1 MWRVSG
7 TPVLAYDEFA
17 KTLRLPHQLQPR
29 REPQAALA
37 GECNG
42 LEFRAL
48 TIAGAGNPD
57 ADLVAAKHRIL
68 ALRRRVLL
76 VDDFALPATVRGAVG
91 AEIIKEGVAAENA
104 AVDQQHHAG
113 QAAIDTVEGADV
125 DRIEPIDDAALP
137 DLALGWERLVV
148 EPHQVRPEQRAG
160 PRCRAAFEA
169 NLVAGHPTPHADRGD
184 IGSHQRLVVGI
195 VVVAFGNDL

>member
-17 KTLRLPHQLQPR
+17 KTLRLPHQLQRR

-48 TIAGAGNPD
+48 TIAGAGKPD

-76 VDDFALPATVRGAVG
+76 VDDFAPSS
-91 AEIIKEGVAAENA
+91 
-104 AVDQQHHAG
+104 
-113 QAAIDTVEGADV
+113 
-125 DRIEPIDDAALP
+125 DRS
-137 DLALGWERLVV
+137 RS
-148 EPHQVRPEQRAG
+148 
-160 PRCRAAFEA
+160 CRSRDNKRRRRRREC
-169 NLVAGHPTPHADRGD
+169 
-184 IGSHQRLVVGI
+184 
-195 VVVAFGNDL
+195 